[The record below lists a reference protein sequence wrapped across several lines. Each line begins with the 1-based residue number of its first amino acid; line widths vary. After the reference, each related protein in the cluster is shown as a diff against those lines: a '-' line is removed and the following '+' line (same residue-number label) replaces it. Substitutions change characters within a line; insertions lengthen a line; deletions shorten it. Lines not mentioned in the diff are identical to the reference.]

1 MPHLKIFVI
10 TPLHSIKFLRQVE
23 RSVGGRNFDRTGVQP
38 TLRKKKLKWSSPSSR
53 GKTPNTISRFL
64 RKMEWFGFFV
74 DIGFLVWERGHSTVN
89 SQCFLTMRPM
99 IFWNLISISFT
110 RSSFLF
116 KNQKDKNLTVKSK
129 EYKISNMNS

>member
-1 MPHLKIFVI
+1 M
-10 TPLHSIKFLRQVE
+10 SIVPAYNQHCAR
-23 RSVGGRNFDRTGVQP
+23 RNLNGLDLT
-38 TLRKKKLKWSSPSSR
+38 SSR
-53 GKTPNTISRFL
+53 EKTPNTISRFL
-64 RKMEWFGFFV
+64 RKMEWFGFLW
-74 DIGFLVWERGHSTVN
+74 ILLFLVWERGHSTVN